1 MQSFTTNYQ
10 KRWQKANQTNHLLV
24 SHSRWATAIFWP
36 KFMQKKS
43 LPSPHYSPPSSPT
56 LLSFFYLFY
65 FFLESFSLKDHP
77 LPSSYLSQQSS
88 YLIPPLL
95 DKFYTHFSLNFLDFF
110 KDNPHFWSSFSLD
123 LHLQK
128 GKEKVKI
135 HGWWLC
141 NEQAYEKTVT
151 CDVSDSVRS
160 SRTEAGVPFDRDW
173 HCISLFRSHP
183 IISKSSWSRLDF
195 WLIGWDNISSS
206 SCASKNCIRA
216 TGWR

>member
-10 KRWQKANQTNHLLV
+10 KRWQKANQMKPFISQSLTLGNSDLMAKIHAKEKSPFSTLF
-24 SHSRWATAIFWP
+24 TAIISYFALFFFIYFIFFFW
-36 KFMQKKS
+36 S
-43 LPSPHYSPPSSPT
+43 LSHLKITLFLPFPT
-56 LLSFFYLFY
+56 ILLSDL
-65 FFLESFSLKDHP
+65 
-77 LPSSYLSQQSS
+77 
-88 YLIPPLL
+88 PLL
-95 DKFYTHFSLNFLDFF
+95 DKFYTLFSLNFLDFF
-110 KDNPHFWSSFSLD
+110 NDNPHFWSSFSLD

-135 HGWWLC
+135 HGWWCC

-183 IISKSSWSRLDF
+183 IIPKSSWSWRDL